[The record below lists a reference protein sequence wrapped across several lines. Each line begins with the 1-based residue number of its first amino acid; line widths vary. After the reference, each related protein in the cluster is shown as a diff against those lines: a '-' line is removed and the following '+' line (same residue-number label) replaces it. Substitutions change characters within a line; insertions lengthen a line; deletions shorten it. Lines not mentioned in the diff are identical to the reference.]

1 MCVCIQ
7 KLSRRKIEIEK
18 CHRFFVVFRIGFLGA
33 EAKMGEDYAMYM
45 KDHAM
50 ATVGSHRGFGT
61 KFVYFWYLYL
71 PFVFILVFAIW
82 YLVFTKNIST
92 DSHTKWICFSYLP
105 FILFDFLPHGRI
117 CTNRWARYVQTAGA
131 RYFALW
137 DIDSLESRLQ
147 FKWLER

>member
-1 MCVCIQ
+1 M
-7 KLSRRKIEIEK
+7 
-18 CHRFFVVFRIGFLGA
+18 VFRIGFLGA

-61 KFVYFWYLYL
+61 KFVYF
-71 PFVFILVFAIW
+71 
-82 YLVFTKNIST
+82 
-92 DSHTKWICFSYLP
+92 DSHTKWICFLYLP

-131 RYFALW
+131 RYVALW

-147 FKWLER
+147 FK